1 MPCSYV
7 IDAERHLVI
16 SAGVGTLTAAEALEH
31 QQRLAADPAFH
42 NDFSQLL
49 DFTDLTDLDIS
60 ADWIRHLAE
69 RSLFSRNSRR
79 AFLVNSALAV
89 GMSNMY
95 ASFRE
100 FAGGEEEMK
109 IFRDRDEAMRWLAG
123 AEPAHAAKSASTVG

>member
-1 MPCSYV
+1 MPCNYI
-7 IDAERHLVI
+7 IDGERKLVI
-16 SAGVGTLTAAEALEH
+16 TSGSGVLTAAEALEH

-49 DFTDLTDLDIS
+49 DFTALTDLDIS

-69 RSLFSRNSRR
+69 RSLYSSRSRR

-95 ASFRE
+95 ASYRE

-109 IFRDRDEAMRWLAG
+109 IFRDRNEALRWLAG
-123 AEPAHAAKSASTVG
+123 AEPEPLVKSASTAG